1 MSMGELIYL
10 DYNATTPVDP
20 RVFERM
26 TVFLQKKWGNPSSG
40 HPIGYDAAE
49 AIEVARAQVAS
60 LIGCDTSEILFTSGG
75 TEANN
80 LAILGVA
87 GNHSKP
93 GRIVT
98 TTIEHPATDEPC
110 AHLERNGWTVTRVP
124 VDSLCRIEIDEMREE
139 ISRGAHLVTIM
150 HANNE
155 TGSLQP
161 VSEISGAARDRGIPV
176 HTDAAQSLGKVP
188 VKVDELGVDLLSIAG
203 HKLYAPKG
211 VGALFIRAGL
221 ELTPVLRGAG
231 QERGLKPGTENVAGI
246 AALGE
251 ASAIAEENLITQAE
265 KERELRDD
273 LQARLAAAIPDIRI
287 NGHEDERL
295 PNTLNVVF
303 PGIRGSLLLARC
315 DEIAASTGAAC
326 HEGGMEVP
334 SRVLSAMGIPTE
346 EALGAVRLT
355 LGRYTTA
362 EQIASAAQILI
373 REFLQIKNR

>member
-1 MSMGELIYL
+1 VSMGELIYL

-20 RVFERM
+20 RVLERM
-26 TVFLQKKWGNPSSG
+26 TIFLKEKWGNPSSN
-40 HPIGYDAAE
+40 HPIGWYAWE
-49 AIEVARAQVAS
+49 ALDIARAQVAN
-60 LIGCDTSEILFTSGG
+60 LIGCDKSEILFTSGG
-75 TEANN
+75 TESNN
-80 LAILGVA
+80 LAILGIA
-87 GNHSKP
+87 GSHQKP
-93 GRIVT
+93 GRIIT

-124 VDSLCRIEIDEMREE
+124 VDSLCRVSIDEMREE
-139 ISRGAHLVTIM
+139 ISKGAHLVTIM
-150 HANNE
+150 HSNNE

-211 VGALFIRAGL
+211 VGALFIRAGV

-231 QERGLKPGTENVAGI
+231 QEKGLKPGTENVAGI

-251 ASAIAEENLITQAE
+251 ACAIAEENVISQAT
-265 KERELRDD
+265 KMQKLRDD
-273 LQARLAAAIPDIRI
+273 LLGRMAAAIPDIRV

-295 PNTLNVVF
+295 PNTLNVIF
-303 PGIRGSLLLARC
+303 PGIRGSLLLAKC

-326 HEGGMEVP
+326 HEGGKEVP
-334 SRVLSAMGIPTE
+334 SKVLSAMGIPAE

-362 EQIASAAQILI
+362 EQIALAAQILI
-373 REFLQIKNR
+373 REFLKLENR

>member
-26 TVFLQKKWGNPSSG
+26 TIFLEKKWGNPSSG
-40 HPIGYDAAE
+40 HPIGRDAAE
-49 AIEVARAQVAS
+49 AIEMARAQVAG
-60 LIGCDTSEILFTSGG
+60 LIGCNTSEILFTSGG

-87 GNHSKP
+87 GNHSEP
-93 GRIVT
+93 GRIIT
-98 TTIEHPATDEPC
+98 TTIEHPATEEPC

-124 VDSLCRIEIDEMREE
+124 VDSLCRLEIDEMREE
-139 ISRGAHLVTIM
+139 ISRGANLVTIM

-161 VSEISGAARDRGIPV
+161 ISKISTAARDRGIPV
-176 HTDAAQSLGKVP
+176 HTDAAQSIGKIP

-211 VGALFIRAGL
+211 VGALFIRTGV
-221 ELTPVLRGAG
+221 ELTPVLRGAA

-251 ASAIAEENLITQAE
+251 ACAIAEENLISHAE
-265 KERELRDD
+265 KERDLRDD
-273 LQARLAAAIPDIRI
+273 LMERLAAAIPDLRV
-287 NGHEDERL
+287 NGHEVERL
-295 PNTLNVVF
+295 PNTLNVIF
-303 PGIRGSLLLARC
+303 PGIRGSQLLAQC
-315 DEIAASTGAAC
+315 DGIAASTGAAC
-326 HEGGMEVP
+326 HEGGVEVP
-334 SRVLSAMGIPTE
+334 SSVLSAMGIPPE

-355 LGRYTTA
+355 LGRYTTT

-373 REFLQIKNR
+373 REFLQITNR

>member
-1 MSMGELIYL
+1 L
-10 DYNATTPVDP
+10 TPFAGSKST
-20 RVFERM
+20 RCERR
-26 TVFLQKKWGNPSSG
+26 S
-40 HPIGYDAAE
+40 
-49 AIEVARAQVAS
+49 
-60 LIGCDTSEILFTSGG
+60 
-75 TEANN
+75 
-80 LAILGVA
+80 
-87 GNHSKP
+87 
-93 GRIVT
+93 
-98 TTIEHPATDEPC
+98 
-110 AHLERNGWTVTRVP
+110 
-124 VDSLCRIEIDEMREE
+124 
-139 ISRGAHLVTIM
+139 
-150 HANNE
+150 
-155 TGSLQP
+155 
-161 VSEISGAARDRGIPV
+161 V

-221 ELTPVLRGAG
+221 ELTPILRGAG
-231 QERGLKPGTENVAGI
+231 QERGLRPGTENVAGI

-251 ASAIAEENLITQAE
+251 ASAIAEENLISQAA

-273 LQARLAAAIPDIRI
+273 LLERLAAAIPDIRV

-295 PNTLNVVF
+295 PNTLNVIF

-315 DEIAASTGAAC
+315 NEIAASTGAAC
-326 HEGGMEVP
+326 HEGGKEVP

-373 REFLQIKNR
+373 REFLQMKNR

>member
-1 MSMGELIYL
+1 MGELIYL

-26 TVFLQKKWGNPSSG
+26 TIFLQEKWGNPSSG
-40 HPIGYDAAE
+40 HSTGCDAAE

-60 LIGCDTSEILFTSGG
+60 LIGCDKSEILFTSGG

-87 GNHSKP
+87 GNHKEP

-98 TTIEHPATDEPC
+98 TTIEHPATEEPC

-124 VDSLCRIEIDEMREE
+124 VDSLCQLEIDEMREE
-139 ISRGAHLVTIM
+139 ISRGAALVTIM

-161 VSEISGAARDRGIPV
+161 VSEVSTAARNRGIPI

-211 VGALFIRAGL
+211 VGALYIRAGL
-221 ELTPVLRGAG
+221 ELMPVLRGAG

-251 ASAIAEENLITQAE
+251 ASAIAQENMISQAAQ
-265 KERELRDD
+265 ERELRDD
-273 LQARLAAAIPDIRI
+273 LLARLTAAIPDIRV
-287 NGHEDERL
+287 NGHADERL
-295 PNTLNVVF
+295 PNTLNVIF

-315 DEIAASTGAAC
+315 DDIAASTGAAC
-326 HEGGMEVP
+326 HEGGKEVP

-362 EQIASAAQILI
+362 KQITSAAQILI
-373 REFLQIKNR
+373 REFLRLKDR